1 MQPCQPQNIKLT
13 LRKELVC
20 IFCDLE
26 AICRVPIL
34 KAKIQMLGKK
44 DCLSFDISIDSNSGA
59 NAVDLVK
66 GYMKE
71 FSELRPLALVV
82 KQALK
87 VSEECLSAES
97 EYCSRML
104 KEGKYS

>member
-1 MQPCQPQNIKLT
+1 MQHCQPQKIKLT

-20 IFCDLE
+20 NFCDVE

-34 KAKIQMLGKK
+34 KAKIQILGKK

-59 NAVDLVK
+59 NAVGLVK

-71 FSELRPLALVV
+71 FPELRPLALIV

-87 VSEECLSAES
+87 VS
-97 EYCSRML
+97 
-104 KEGKYS
+104 KYV